1 MDIATICYSPFSF
14 SYTMKLLNNQETFP
28 QKKYA
33 QKHLMHCGNGGL
45 RKLLLQNKG
54 ARKRMGERGASPHPY
69 P

>member
-1 MDIATICYSPFSF
+1 
-14 SYTMKLLNNQETFP
+14 MKLLNNQETFP

-33 QKHLMHCGNGGL
+33 QKHLRHCGNGGL